1 MKIKYLGPAKA
12 INVGVD
18 GDVRVHVK
26 GKVLEYPK
34 EVGDDLL
41 LDKKNDFEG
50 VKGVSA
56 EKTASKKANGK
67 KP

>member
-1 MKIKYLGPAKA
+1 MKIRYCGPSSA

-34 EVGDDLL
+34 DVGEDLL
-41 LDKKNDFEG
+41 LDKKNDFEA
-50 VKGVSA
+50 VKD
-56 EKTASKKANGK
+56 KQKKGPRIN
-67 KP
+67 P